1 MSQQSMPARR
11 GQARILSITAALL
24 CMLVT
29 IFALRLSTQT
39 EEGFGLGDYSGVSA
53 QACLAAFE
61 ESGDSGDLVQLL
73 KVLCYQAVVEGDE
86 AAQPLIR
93 QYGTLL
99 CHAELMGMTNSFTA
113 MAGLVDAL
121 AMLYSFTSDSASQEE
136 KAGRDALQQMF
147 DSCFDKQNTSI

>member
-93 QYGTLL
+93 QYGTQLYDRARAGEDLSALGDDETMLELL
-99 CHAELMGMTNSFTA
+99 RWIRSFGA
-113 MAGLVDAL
+113 
-121 AMLYSFTSDSASQEE
+121 
-136 KAGRDALQQMF
+136 K
-147 DSCFDKQNTSI
+147 